1 MKVSV
6 AKIPE
11 SGIVL
16 EEEEPPQIMADSSE
30 GVGYWNPVHVKVSAS
45 LVGRTLI
52 VRGKLSTS
60 ASLKCNRCLK
70 EFDYR
75 VEVRDYTF
83 TKEVKGDETV
93 DLTES
98 IREDIILSLPMKKL
112 CSPECK
118 GLCPFCGRDRNTSR
132 CNCRTSQAPGPFSQL
147 DSWKT

>member
-1 MKVSV
+1 MKISL

-16 EEEEPPQIMADSSE
+16 EQKEPPQIMADSSE
-30 GVGYWNPVHVKVSAS
+30 EVGYSNPVHVKVSAN

-60 ASLKCNRCLK
+60 ASLQCSRCLK
-70 EFDYR
+70 EFDYS

-98 IREDIILSLPMKKL
+98 IREDIILSLI
-112 CSPECK
+112 
-118 GLCPFCGRDRNTSR
+118 
-132 CNCRTSQAPGPFSQL
+132 
-147 DSWKT
+147 